1 MTSFS
6 SLQDLISISE
16 YTEYGLPTESTQ
28 GTLSSWHGWTV
39 FREQGIPIN
48 TYVYTK
54 IASFISWHL
63 CIPD

>member
-48 TYVYTK
+48 TYVY
-54 IASFISWHL
+54 
-63 CIPD
+63 CVY